1 MDGMPELHLVTTIY
15 RATNAIVR
23 ELDRRLLRDY
33 DVTFVQALTLLA
45 IQSFDQPQP
54 RLVAEFLSQQ
64 SQTVTGV
71 LDRLERA
78 GHIRRSRDLADRR
91 GVRLELTGTGSRLAA
106 ALRERLSGY
115 MAELFQSIPIHAG
128 ASGLSILAFLD
139 PALRDRIV
147 RAPGGLVRF
156 TDATLTTAEQLES
169 AIADI
174 RSKGYAIT
182 RGQRAPGAVGIA
194 APFWGE
200 DATVMGTVMVTIPE
214 QRFDPGLESELSSAV
229 LRAAST
235 MTALVGGRAPLRF

>member
-91 GVRLELTGTGSRLAA
+91 GVRLELTGTGARLAES
-106 ALRERLSGY
+106 LREKLSDY
-115 MAELFQSIPIHAG
+115 MEELFRGVPQRARQQLRELLDQLNKSVKAAASAAASEELG
-128 ASGLSILAFLD
+128 AS
-139 PALRDRIV
+139 R
-147 RAPGGLVRF
+147 
-156 TDATLTTAEQLES
+156 S
-169 AIADI
+169 A
-174 RSKGYAIT
+174 
-182 RGQRAPGAVGIA
+182 
-194 APFWGE
+194 
-200 DATVMGTVMVTIPE
+200 
-214 QRFDPGLESELSSAV
+214 
-229 LRAAST
+229 
-235 MTALVGGRAPLRF
+235 

>member
-1 MDGMPELHLVTTIY
+1 MSVGLGSGKGKRGPASDGDPQDAPIWRMLHASMDGMPELHLVTTIY

-106 ALRERLSGY
+106 ALRERLSDY
-115 MAELFQSIPIHAG
+115 MEELFRGVPQRARQQLRELLDELNKSVKAAASAAASEELG
-128 ASGLSILAFLD
+128 AS
-139 PALRDRIV
+139 
-147 RAPGGLVRF
+147 
-156 TDATLTTAEQLES
+156 QS
-169 AIADI
+169 A
-174 RSKGYAIT
+174 
-182 RGQRAPGAVGIA
+182 
-194 APFWGE
+194 
-200 DATVMGTVMVTIPE
+200 
-214 QRFDPGLESELSSAV
+214 
-229 LRAAST
+229 
-235 MTALVGGRAPLRF
+235 